1 MGQPTGNQ
9 AGSATMVR
17 PRRRHPVIDVV
28 NCAVRGD
35 YTPHLGVPGLLTQA
49 VLGYVPV
56 IGTCCA
62 ARDYLADR
70 RHGDNLGA
78 VLNALSLIPFL
89 GGFPKTAHVVRSVRS
104 IGQTGYTAYQLRR
117 AMRAVRAR

>member
-1 MGQPTGNQ
+1 MSQPSGKLAGPAQ
-9 AGSATMVR
+9 AER
-17 PRRRHPVIDVV
+17 PRRPHPVVDVL
-28 NCAVRGD
+28 NGALRGD
-35 YTPHLGVPGLLTQA
+35 YTPHLGIPGLLTQA

-70 RHGDNLGA
+70 RHGDTVGA

-89 GGFPKTAHVVRSVRS
+89 GGFPKTAHVVRSVRTL
-104 IGQTGYTAYQLRR
+104 GQSGYTAYQLERVRR
-117 AMRAVRAR
+117 RGTAQ